1 MSLQKQDFLMRQ
13 IQFLTQILQ
22 QIIFKKNQDKQQEA
36 VDEIKDAFRRLSR
49 DHPKEFHKLTLE
61 ETVSFFERQGKF
73 QSELAVA
80 VADLLFEEGNI
91 RRDKSFSASQKC
103 HAQALILYKKTLK
116 DESAS
121 VPLDIRK
128 TISTLNEKLAHS
140 DYLTKVNAVFEP

>member
-1 MSLQKQDFLMRQ
+1 MRQ

-22 QIIFKKNQDKQQEA
+22 QIIFKKNQNKQQQA
-36 VDEIKDAFRRLSR
+36 VDEINDAFRRLTQ
-49 DHPKEFHKLTLE
+49 DHPKEFHNLTLE

-80 VADLLFEEGNI
+80 VADLLQEEGNM
-91 RRDKSFSASQKC
+91 RREKSFSTSQKC
-103 HAQALILYKKTLK
+103 HAQALILYKKTLQ

-121 VPLDIRK
+121 VPLDIRE

-140 DYLTKVNAVFEP
+140 DYLKKINAVFES